1 MAKRFINKTQLQDA
15 YDRGAMTF
23 TVTKDMILS
32 QTAMDFAREHQ
43 ISLVYGSESKDSE
56 QVNLREKVKSILK
69 STYQIEDEA
78 ILSAIMARI
87 LK

>member
-43 ISLVYGSESKDSE
+43 ISLVYGSEPKGAE
-56 QVNLREKVKSILK
+56 QMDLKEKVRAILK
-69 STYQIEDEA
+69 STYKIEDDA

>member
-23 TVTKDMILS
+23 TVSKDMILS

>member
-23 TVTKDMILS
+23 TVSKDMILS

-78 ILSAIMARI
+78 ILSAIMARM